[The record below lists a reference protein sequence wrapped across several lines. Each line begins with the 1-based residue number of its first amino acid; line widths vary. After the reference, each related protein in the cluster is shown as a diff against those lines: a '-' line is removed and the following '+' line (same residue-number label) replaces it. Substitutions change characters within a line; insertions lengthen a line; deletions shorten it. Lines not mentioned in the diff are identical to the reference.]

1 MTKLFVIKQ
10 GYLFFVIYH
19 KGFCY
24 YNVVCQN
31 VSLLIKEQ
39 MEIFPQQPGVVS
51 RLAEEGDFLLYP
63 KLFLCVR
70 I

>member
-10 GYLFFVIYH
+10 GHFFFVIYH

-24 YNVVCQN
+24 YNVCQI

-39 MEIFPQQPGVVS
+39 MEIFPQQPGFVY
-51 RLAEEGDFLLYP
+51 G
-63 KLFLCVR
+63 
-70 I
+70 